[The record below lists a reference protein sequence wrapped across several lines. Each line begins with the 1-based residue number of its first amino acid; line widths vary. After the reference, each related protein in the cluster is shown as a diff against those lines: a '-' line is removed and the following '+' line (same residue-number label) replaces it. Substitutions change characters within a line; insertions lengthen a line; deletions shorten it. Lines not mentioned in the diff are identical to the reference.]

1 MNKDRSTTPATPPAR
16 SPAWATNAAP
26 EQIVARLRDA
36 IHAAAS
42 GDQPILLFTHAKP
55 DGDAAGSTLALC
67 RAINLAAGR
76 DAAQIWYAGPF
87 PRWLDELA
95 AEPAASAPV
104 RKLSSTGVPPVTG
117 PRGTGL
123 PPVTTTTTHYPAIL
137 VLDTGSWPQLTEVEP
152 LLRANFDRTIVL
164 DHHLHG
170 DADSGATK
178 LIETAAAATTEVV
191 APICVGLLGLDGPAE
206 LPRPIAEP
214 LYLGLATDTGWFHHS
229 NVRAATMRLAADL
242 IDAGVDTARL
252 YQLVEQRDAP
262 SRWRLLGRA
271 LNSLQL
277 RPLSRGGDAALMR
290 LSLDDF
296 ARAGANRN
304 DTGGFADM
312 VMSIETVRVCA
323 VLSEGETDPGDP
335 PLTKISLRSK
345 AGPDEIDVN
354 EVSRSLGGG
363 GHARAAG
370 ARVRAPMDEAE
381 RQLLAALGAN

>member
-1 MNKDRSTTPATPPAR
+1 MNKDRSTLPA
-16 SPAWATNAAP
+16 SAWATNATP
-26 EQIVARLRDA
+26 EQIVARLREA
-36 IHAAAS
+36 IHAAAA
-42 GDQPILLFTHAKP
+42 GGAPILLFTHAKP

-76 DAAQIWYAGPF
+76 DAAQVWYAGPF

-95 AEPAASAPV
+95 AEPAASAPI
-104 RKLSSTGVPPVTG
+104 RKLGGTGIAPVTASQ
-117 PRGTGL
+117 
-123 PPVTTTTTHYPAIL
+123 HPAIL
-137 VLDTGSWPQLTEVEP
+137 VLDTGSWPQLTEVEL
-152 LLRANFDRTIVL
+152 LLRANFERAIVI

-252 YQLVEQRDAP
+252 YQLVEQRDGP

-277 RPLSRGGDAALMR
+277 RPLSRGGDVALMR

-312 VMSIETVRVCA
+312 VMSIESVRVCA
-323 VLSEGETDPGDP
+323 VLSEGEIEPGEP

-345 AGPDEIDVN
+345 AGPGEIDVN
-354 EVSRSLGGG
+354 EISRSLGGG

-370 ARVRAPMDEAE
+370 ARVRAPLDEAE
-381 RQLLAALGAN
+381 RQLLAALDAK